1 MDRMSMAALSYIDV
15 LLTKAQAA
23 NQDERRRVSRD
34 LHDVAAPAV
43 AVALQGLELYEVYAI
58 SDPEQAERK
67 LAATQKSMREVLRL
81 VRGLSAELR
90 EGAGA
95 IGLTAALQRY
105 LDSIPPTPVAEL
117 KVDGPVQT
125 LSPSYSEE
133 IFLLIREALRNAIA
147 HAKAEQV
154 LISVS
159 MSDTELT
166 ASVTDDGEGF
176 DVDQTLAGHR
186 HVGLDSMRERA
197 ELLGG
202 SLTMRSTQEQGTLIA
217 IRVQIPPTTH

>member
-1 MDRMSMAALSYIDV
+1 
-15 LLTKAQAA
+15 
-23 NQDERRRVSRD
+23 
-34 LHDVAAPAV
+34 
-43 AVALQGLELYEVYAI
+43 
-58 SDPEQAERK
+58 
-67 LAATQKSMREVLRL
+67 MREVLRL

-166 ASVTDDGEGF
+166 ASVTDDGQGF
-176 DVDQTLAGHR
+176 DVDQTLASHR